1 MQQKILLFFIL
12 ITTFLFNVKSEEAFY
27 SEANLFSQT
36 PEKPLQTILLLPF
49 SSGNRMI
56 EYYEG
61 FLLALEEIKKKG
73 ISVNLQVF
81 DIGQDTKKLPDIF
94 AELYWTDLDV
104 VIGGL
109 SEQQIK
115 LISEFCKKKNT
126 PYVIPFTSKTDETSN
141 NRSVYQINTPQTHLY
156 KKVVKAFSQRY
167 KNDNIL
173 FHAPA
178 GKGNKTDFVQALQTE
193 LKSRN
198 MAYQVIDTEE
208 LLENDLAL
216 YLKNDKNNVLVP
228 SDDSSDAL
236 LKLTLPLK
244 IIKQNTPD
252 INVSLFGHPSW
263 QIYSTEFTD
272 DFFRFNA
279 LFYSVFYTDP
289 LSPKVKT
296 FRNNYHK
303 WFSKELI
310 NTFPKYGL
318 LGYDTGMYFLLTLAN
333 KKTAF
338 SGLQT
343 DFYFE
348 RVNAQSGYINT
359 NLYLIEYHTDYSVT
373 SEQKK

>member
-1 MQQKILLFFIL
+1 MRHKISLFFIF
-12 ITTFLFNVKSEEAFY
+12 IFIPFYNVKSEEAFY
-27 SEANLFSQT
+27 PEGNFFSQT
-36 PEKPLQTILLLPF
+36 PNKPLQTILLLPF
-49 SSGNRMI
+49 SSGARMV

-61 FLLALEEIKKKG
+61 FLLALEDIKKKG

-126 PYVIPFTSKTDETSN
+126 PYVIPFTSKSDETSN

-156 KKVVKAFSQRY
+156 KKVAQAFSQRY

-173 FHAPA
+173 FHAPV
-178 GKGNKTDFVQALQTE
+178 GKGNKTDFVQVLQSE
-193 LKSRN
+193 LKSKSI
-198 MAYQVIDTEE
+198 AYQVIDTTE
-208 LLENDLAL
+208 LSENALAH
-216 YLKNDKNNVLVP
+216 YLKKDKNNVLLP
-228 SDDSSDAL
+228 SGDSSDAL
-236 LKLTLPLK
+236 LKLTIPLK
-244 IIKQNTPD
+244 SIKQNTPE
-252 INVSLFGHPSW
+252 IGVSLFGHPSW
-263 QIYSTEFTD
+263 QIYSSEFTD

-279 LFYSVFYTDP
+279 LFYSVFYADP

-303 WFSKELI
+303 WFSKELM

-333 KKTAF
+333 QKTAF

-348 RVNAQSGYINT
+348 RVNAQSGFINT